1 VLALGALTAALAAL
15 TVVDGSFPAS
25 VVVFVV
31 WGVAAFA
38 GTIAVQHRLV
48 EVDPAAAAISLS
60 WYSTAMYVGIA
71 VAPPL
76 AGAALALGGAHT
88 LPLAGAVTTAAA
100 LALFLAG
107 FARRRPV
114 GALPVDLPSAPAD
127 MRRSA
132 A

>member
-1 VLALGALTAALAAL
+1 
-15 TVVDGSFPAS
+15 
-25 VVVFVV
+25 
-31 WGVAAFA
+31 
-38 GTIAVQHRLV
+38 
-48 EVDPAAAAISLS
+48 
-60 WYSTAMYVGIA
+60 MYVGIA